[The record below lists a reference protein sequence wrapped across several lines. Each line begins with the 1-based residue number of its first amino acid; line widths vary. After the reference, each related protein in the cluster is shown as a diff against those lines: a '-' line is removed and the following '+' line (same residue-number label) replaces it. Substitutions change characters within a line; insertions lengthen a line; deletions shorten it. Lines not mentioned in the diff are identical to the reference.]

1 MPEFAFS
8 RLKSEHFLQIHQSM
22 SDSTTTPNRNTQKWI
37 GILFLALVLGLGVL
51 YFTTA
56 STAPPPQ
63 EQSAYLKPGQWIPES
78 ERSGHRRVIGLDPHR
93 ASYFMLPTLN
103 GPAGA
108 DPKTYRD
115 IQRQLYWL
123 NFRFSHGRILSK
135 FQKDTELY
143 VAVPDSK
150 SVTESLGGERDFF
163 TEYLHDYNGWSNL
176 EIRRRIRF
184 FPTTFPLIWTQDAG
198 EMMIRPEDKIAT
210 IYRGTSDYF
219 GYLDFLKSLV
229 QAYPDVFTVKE
240 LPSEFSG
247 EGGDLEVVW
256 GPDHQPAL
264 LLGRHRV
271 LQYMKETRGKWDP
284 QKPLTRAQIEEA
296 RAAFSKSYEGL
307 PVYIVPE
314 QALLEPS
321 KGNNELF
328 HLDMLVSIMDNH
340 RNDRP
345 DAFVAEFSSGP
356 ILDAMSGKPLSP
368 GFVAKCRWEYEQT
381 ALQLRKIGYDVYRL
395 PFNDHPVR
403 SPVNFGKFRDLATGK
418 YMVMLA
424 KFPAHIPDGKDPTAQ
439 TLLQYAVAQLD
450 EDGKNWQEK
459 GTEESLDIFQD
470 SLRNIWRVMDEVES
484 MPNPRFEA
492 RAKVFRD
499 AGYEVIEVP
508 CYSWGAGGIHCQ
520 ILK

>member
-1 MPEFAFS
+1 
-8 RLKSEHFLQIHQSM
+8 M
-22 SDSTTTPNRNTQKWI
+22 SNPNTSPPHKTLKWI
-37 GILFLALVLGLGVL
+37 WIPCLGLFLGFGIL
-51 YFTTA
+51 YFTATC
-56 STAPPPQ
+56 TAPPPQ
-63 EQSAYLKPGQWIPES
+63 EKSAYLKPGQWIPES

-123 NFRFSHGRILSK
+123 NFRFSHGRILPK

-150 SVTESLGGERDFF
+150 SVTESLGEEQEFF
-163 TEYLHDYNGWSNL
+163 TEYLHDFNGWSNR

-184 FPTTFPLIWTQDAG
+184 FPTSFPLIWTQDIG

-229 QAYPDVFTVKE
+229 QAYPDVFAVKE
-240 LPSEFSG
+240 LPSELSG
-247 EGGDLEVVW
+247 EGGDLEVIW
-256 GPDHQPAL
+256 GPDHQPSL

-284 QKPLTRAQIEEA
+284 QKPLTRTQIEEA
-296 RAAFSKSYEGL
+296 RAAFSKAYEGL

-328 HLDMLVSIMDNH
+328 HLDMLVSVMDNH
-340 RNDRP
+340 RNGRP
-345 DAFVAEFSSGP
+345 DAFVAEFTPGT
-356 ILDAMSGKPLSP
+356 IVDAMSGKALPAA
-368 GFVAKCRWEYEQT
+368 FVAKCRWEYEQT
-381 ALQLRKIGYDVYRL
+381 AIQMSKLGYDVYRL
-395 PFNDHPVR
+395 TFNDHPVR

-424 KFPAHIPDGKDPTAQ
+424 KFPAHISEGKGPTPQ
-439 TLLQYAVAQLD
+439 MLLQYAVVQLN
-450 EDGKNWQEK
+450 EDAKNWQEK
-459 GTEESLDIFQD
+459 GTGESLDVFQD